1 MQTSIILGMWWN
13 VKNRLELTGNLSLW
27 DSWMYDTLNN
37 TTIHASTFTFSY
49 HVTKSVKS
57 LLGVTEIKATPPP
70 PLHYWF
76 NYHILWIFFYYLH
89 ILIFGLLQLK
99 HFFSLMQEKDIYRY
113 IPVIVCFPYFFFNCP
128 CFWSPTSY
136 LYSVYRSAHFIL
148 REKCQLFVNY
158 SNTLSVLVS
167 NFFILDLEIGP
178 FRALS
183 NRYIMI

>member
-1 MQTSIILGMWWN
+1 MWPSQLKVCWEWL
-13 VKNRLELTGNLSLW
+13 KL
-27 DSWMYDTLNN
+27 
-37 TTIHASTFTFSY
+37 
-49 HVTKSVKS
+49 KQ
-57 LLGVTEIKATPPP
+57 
-70 PLHYWF
+70 PLF
-76 NYHILWIFFYYLH
+76 FFFYYLH

-99 HFFSLMQEKDIYRY
+99 HFFSLMQEKHIYRY

-158 SNTLSVLVS
+158 SNTFSVLVS

-183 NRYIMI
+183 DSYVRFSLHLQVSQS